1 MQRIT
6 RKISRFRALPATDRR
21 TFLTAMALLPV
32 FRIGL
37 RLLGLQRLQARLHRT
52 PLARANPSD
61 HDELTRIGALVN
73 RASNHVLGRD
83 NCLTRSL
90 YLWWLLR
97 RKGVYCQLRIGV
109 RLAEGE
115 LIAHAWVECGGIP
128 VNDRHDVGTAYDPF
142 TEPMSPSRFLL
153 P

>member
-6 RKISRFRALPATDRR
+6 RKISRFRALSATDRR
-21 TFLTAMALLPV
+21 TFLTAMALLPL
-32 FRIGL
+32 FRVALGV
-37 RLLGLQRLQARLHRT
+37 LGLQRLQARLHRT
-52 PLARANPSD
+52 PRPRSSPAE
-61 HDELTRIGALVN
+61 HDELMRIGALVN
-73 RASNHVLGRD
+73 RASHHVLGPD

-109 RLAEGE
+109 RLAESG
-115 LIAHAWVECGGIP
+115 LIAHAWVERAGIP
-128 VNDRHDVGTAYDPF
+128 VNDRHDVGAAFAAF
-142 TEPMSPSRFLL
+142 TEPLSPSRFLL